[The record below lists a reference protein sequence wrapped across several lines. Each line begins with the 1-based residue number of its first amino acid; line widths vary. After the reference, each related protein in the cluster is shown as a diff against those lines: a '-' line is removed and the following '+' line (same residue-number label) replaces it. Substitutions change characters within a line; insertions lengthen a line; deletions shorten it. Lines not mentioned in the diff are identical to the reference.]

1 MVSPCFLS
9 FSRNTHSLFD
19 GQYYVC
25 EVTLSDAARSSPA
38 GYASTVGHIHVGC
51 PVSVV
56 VPAIVAENRS
66 VAAEINAISS
76 IASTFIDTSA
86 NQEHLPRCRE
96 HFDRGSRAA
105 IPDTSPISDS
115 AIELKLS
122 EQDRT
127 RIVQEIQ
134 RLEKK
139 TIIAHVLG
147 LRPTRADLRLLLQA
161 ALKQDLD
168 NIIEVQILGR
178 NYYQLE
184 FASERMTPVLLE
196 KKAVAVKGGWISFHK
211 WSHNFSANQVHHDL
225 HSYQTCVVVFP
236 NLRKEWL
243 PSMHVIASSIGTVLE
258 IYEKPRQSED
268 KYLGAASAKLLISKS
283 TKLPSNILLPNLL
296 DPLQAPYSQK
306 ILYRGLPNQ
315 CFRCFGFGHL
325 AKYCPK
331 FKEEINKHTTTS
343 AIVPYQNKSEGW
355 TTVKHKKTPAHVS
368 LNKLAQVPIN
378 NMQEFPPLQN
388 TYNALQMEDES
399 LEELKNGGHLSFHP
413 PQNLKFDTSFPKL
426 VVGQPPIKI
435 VEEQQNLVMPTNLD
449 RSKENVASKLQVVS
463 DKPKEQPRDIEMNH
477 EHNHVR
483 FQFTQDPLIIHNSEK
498 VVKEHRIHK
507 YAGTDLLFKR
517 QMRAQEGAKKGR
529 QDALLEKR
537 TSLDPM

>member
-1 MVSPCFLS
+1 MNAVAQTATTSS
-9 FSRNTHSLFD
+9 
-19 GQYYVC
+19 
-25 EVTLSDAARSSPA
+25 AAHTGNAAGSSPA

-51 PVSVV
+51 PVSVA
-56 VPAIVAENRS
+56 VPAIIAENRS
-66 VAAEINAISS
+66 VVAEINAISS

-86 NQEHLPRCRE
+86 NQEHLPRYRE

-105 IPDTSPISDS
+105 IPDISPISDS

-184 FASERMTPVLLE
+184 FESERMTPVLLE

-225 HSYQTCVVVFP
+225 DSYQTCVVVFP

-258 IYEKPRQSED
+258 IYEKPRRSED

-283 TKLPSNILLPNLL
+283 TRLPSNILLPNLL

-331 FKEEINKHTTTS
+331 FKEDINKHTPSS

-355 TTVKHKKTPAHVS
+355 TTVEHKKTPPRVS
-368 LNKLAQVPIN
+368 LNKLTQVPIN

-399 LEELKNGGHLSFHP
+399 LEELKKGAHLSFHP
-413 PQNLKFDTSFPKL
+413 PQKLKFDTSFPKL

-435 VEEQQNLVMPTNLD
+435 AEEQQNLVMPTNLD
-449 RSKENVASKLQVVS
+449 ISNKSKENVASNLQVDS
-463 DKPKEQPRDIEMNH
+463 DKSKEQPRDIEMNH
-477 EHNHVR
+477 EHNHAG
-483 FQFTQDPLIIHNSEK
+483 FQFTQDPLISQNSEK
-498 VVKEHRIHK
+498 VVKEHRMHK
-507 YAGTDLLFKR
+507 YAGKDLLFKR

-537 TSLDPM
+537 TSLNPM